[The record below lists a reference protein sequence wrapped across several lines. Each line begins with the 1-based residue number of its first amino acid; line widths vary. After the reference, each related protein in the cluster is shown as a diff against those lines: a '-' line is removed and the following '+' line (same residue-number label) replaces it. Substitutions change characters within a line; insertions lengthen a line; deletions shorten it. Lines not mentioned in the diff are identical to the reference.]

1 MRPLSMTRGLC
12 LAALST
18 YLLTSCGG
26 TGSDTTAPST
36 GGNSNP
42 NASTTPTSD
51 ELALATRLYKGTERT
66 PLGFAI
72 EPRPANV
79 TGMIA
84 TRHLKNIDID
94 AAAANAT
101 IHFEACTNDSADAI
115 AWSERAATWNGQ
127 YSDMTELNGNERYW
141 EVVRVPRA
149 DVTAL
154 LRHRFYR
161 CDHLDRSAT
170 DMRLEQGAAGT
181 YWQRP
186 LDAAAVKSLSE
197 YLWQFTVYN
206 NSDYVVASSSG
217 TQSGSEIRHTIRLA
231 QLVRGAGG
239 SCDTIHISD
248 WTHTA
253 EASSGALNR
262 ALTLVKSFAT
272 RENASGA
279 ASCTP

>member
-1 MRPLSMTRGLC
+1 MTRSLW

-26 TGSDTTAPST
+26 TGSDPVSSST
-36 GGNSNP
+36 SGNSNP
-42 NASTTPTSD
+42 NTSSSPTVE

-66 PLGFAI
+66 PSGFAV
-72 EPRPANV
+72 EARPANV

-84 TRHLKNIDID
+84 TRHLKNVEVD
-94 AAAANAT
+94 AAAANAPV
-101 IHFEACTNDSADAI
+101 HFEVCTNDTAEAI
-115 AWSERAATWNGQ
+115 AWSERVATWNGQ
-127 YSDMTELNGNERYW
+127 YSDMTELNGNERYL

-161 CDHLDRSAT
+161 CDYLDRSSA
-170 DMRLEQGAAGT
+170 DVRQEQGAAGT

-186 LDAAAVKSLSE
+186 LDTAALKSLAE
-197 YLWQFTVYN
+197 YLWQFTLYN
-206 NSDYVVASSSG
+206 NSDYVVANSTG
-217 TQSGSEIRHTIRLA
+217 TQTGSEIRHTIRLA
-231 QLVRGAGG
+231 QLVRGASGA
-239 SCDTIHISD
+239 CDTVRISD

-253 EASSGALNR
+253 DATSGALTR
-262 ALTLVKSFAT
+262 TITPVKSYTT

-279 ASCTP
+279 TSCTP